1 MFKRTITGL
10 ALVCAII
17 SAPLYANG
25 DVLNTVFFVATL
37 IAES

>member
-10 ALVCAII
+10 ALVSAII
-17 SAPLYANG
+17 STSLYANG
-25 DVLNTVFFVATL
+25 DALNTVFLDATL